1 MAHRRSSSGWNIT
14 LNPEIKRGILAV
26 LLFLIAILAALSF
39 FGRAGMLGTFVDS
52 FFSLFFGI
60 AKYIMPLL
68 LVVWA
73 VLIEREDAN
82 GYRATH
88 IIGVVL
94 MTLSLSGLIH
104 LFLAD
109 PDMVAAALR
118 GEGGGLVG
126 LVLSYPL
133 MRAFDFWVSLIVLII
148 LPLVAL
154 LFLFNTTLS
163 AIAHFFY
170 GVFRFFT
177 APFRFFGSAFQPS
190 KVERV
195 RVIGAFEGDEE
206 AEAPAFQNKRLGD
219 AAIKKQAMEDAE
231 DEEEE
236 ADAEEEEDAE
246 DEPVRL
252 APATAKTGTLR
263 ANPYSVVSTKGL
275 PPISILTTNS
285 SKPTAGDIK
294 KNAQAIKD
302 TLAQFG
308 VDVELGDVRV
318 GPTITQ
324 YAVKPMRGIKLS
336 RITALS
342 NDLALELAAH
352 PIRIEAPIPGESYVG
367 IEVPNQ
373 RIAMVTLKELFESD
387 AFRTRDNNMMIA
399 LGKDVGGQ
407 VWFAELTK
415 MPHMLVAGATG
426 SGKTVCINSIILS
439 LIYQNTPETL
449 RFIFVDPKRVELTLY
464 NGIPHLLT
472 PVITDVKKTINAL
485 RWAISEMERRFDLLA
500 AARKRDIG
508 TYNADAKEKLPYIVF
523 VIDELADL
531 MTTSPKEVEAGIVR
545 LAQMA
550 RAVGIHLI
558 LATQR
563 PSVDVITGLIKANI
577 PGRVAFSVASL
588 VDSRT
593 ILDIS
598 GAEKLLGRGDMLF
611 LSPSLGKP
619 KRLQGA
625 YISDNELKAVA
636 NYVKEDEPPQYD
648 LSIAEKGPS
657 SGGNGSTIFGGQDDD
672 RDPLFDEARELVV
685 REGKASASLLQ
696 RRLKLGYARAARV
709 LDELE
714 DASIIGPGDGAK
726 PREILITAKE
736 LATMDAPDAPLSS
749 IPTSDLHT
757 PAVDTDDELSDDAFS
772 DSEETED
779 EAFPSDDE
787 PPYDNASKEA
797 TSA

>member
-26 LLFLIAILAALSF
+26 FLFLIAILAALSF

-60 AKYIMPLL
+60 AKYVMPIL

-88 IIGVVL
+88 IIGIAL

-109 PDMVAAALR
+109 PDMLAAALR

-148 LPLVAL
+148 LPLVSL

-163 AIAHFFY
+163 EIAHFFY

-177 APFRFFGSAFQPS
+177 APFRFFGSALQPA

-195 RVIGAFEGDEE
+195 RVIGAYEGDEVPD
-206 AEAPAFQNKRLGD
+206 APEFQNKKLAD
-219 AAIKKQAMEDAE
+219 AAIKKAAAQEQEDDE
-231 DEEEE
+231 DESE
-236 ADAEEEEDAE
+236 EEEEDEA

-263 ANPYSVVSTKGL
+263 ANPYPVVSTKGL
-275 PPISILTTNS
+275 PPLSILTTNS

-387 AFRTRDNNMMIA
+387 AYKLRENNMMVA
-399 LGKDVGGQ
+399 LGKDVGGN
-407 VWFAELTK
+407 VWFADLTK

-485 RWAISEMERRFDLLA
+485 RWAIAEMERRFDVLA

-508 TYNADAKEKLPYIVF
+508 SYNADAKEKLPYIVF

-611 LSPSLGKP
+611 LSPNLGKP

-636 NYVKEDEPPQYD
+636 NYIKEDEPPQYD

-657 SGGNGSTIFGGQDDD
+657 SSNGSTIFGTPDND
-672 RDPLFDEARELVV
+672 RDPLFDEAREIVV

-709 LDELE
+709 LDELQ
-714 DASIIGPGDGAK
+714 DANIIGPGDGAK
-726 PREILITAKE
+726 PREILISAKE
-736 LATMDAPDAPLSS
+736 LATMDATDASLDS
-749 IPTSDLHT
+749 IPTSGMHT
-757 PAVDTDDELSDDAFS
+757 PLAPEPDAFEEMDDVVEEDDAS
-772 DSEETED
+772 D
-779 EAFPSDDE
+779 PDDE
-787 PPYDNASKEA
+787 PPYDHASKEA

>member
-26 LLFLIAILAALSF
+26 FLFLIAILAALSF

-88 IIGVVL
+88 IIGVAL

-163 AIAHFFY
+163 AIAQFFY
-170 GVFRFFT
+170 GVFRFLT
-177 APFRFFGSAFQPS
+177 APFRFFGSALQPS

-195 RVIGAFEGDEE
+195 RVIGAFEGDDD
-206 AEAPAFQNKRLGD
+206 AEAPAFQNKKLGD
-219 AAIKKQAMEDAE
+219 AASKKAAAE
-231 DEEEE
+231 EPDDEEEE
-236 ADAEEEEDAE
+236 EEDDAEEPH
-246 DEPVRL
+246 DEPARL

-275 PPISILTTNS
+275 PPVSILTTNS

-387 AFRTRDNNMMIA
+387 VYRNRDNNMMIA
-399 LGKDVGGQ
+399 LGKDVGGH

-485 RWAISEMERRFDLLA
+485 RWAIAEMERRFDLLA
-500 AARKRDIG
+500 AARKRDIAS
-508 TYNADAKEKLPYIVF
+508 YNADSKEKLPYIVF

-611 LSPSLGKP
+611 LSPNLGKP

-625 YISDNELKAVA
+625 YISDTELKAVA

-657 SGGNGSTIFGGQDDD
+657 SGGTGSTIFGSQDDD
-672 RDPLFDEARELVV
+672 HDPLFDEARDLVV

-714 DASIIGPGDGAK
+714 EASIIGPGDGAK

-736 LATMDAPDAPLSS
+736 LATMDATDAPLSS
-749 IPTSDLHT
+749 IPTSDLHA
-757 PAVDTDDELSDDAFS
+757 PSMDMIEEDGDDAIVE
-772 DSEETED
+772 DEED
-779 EAFPSDDE
+779 EASTVDDE